1 MSAMEYA
8 SIIFLRTTG
17 IGLVIPSSN
26 RVKKCNLDF
35 ACVFP
40 ILFCILVISSS

>member
-17 IGLVIPSSN
+17 KSVIPSSN

-40 ILFCILVISSS
+40 ILFCNLVISSS